1 MNEERVVYN
10 KLIVEH
16 SYLMSVISLMG
27 IFQSPKQPILV
38 RGSNKPDNDGLLTY
52 FCIRQSL

>member
-1 MNEERVVYN
+1 MNEELVVYN

-16 SYLMSVISLMG
+16 SYFMSVISLMG
-27 IFQSPKQPILV
+27 IFQSPPILV
-38 RGSNKPDNDGLLTY
+38 LGSNKPDNDGLLTY